1 MANVLVGQPLDTI
14 KVRLQLDQGKF
25 KGAWDCAVQT
35 VQKEGFFALY
45 KGKFH
50 VCGDTLRAC
59 TLNSDLG
66 MASPLIGIGAV
77 NALLFAA
84 NSNIKS
90 RLQTHPEEVLSLD
103 KIALAGAG
111 AGIVN
116 SILASPVEL
125 LKIKMQAQF
134 GSKSVNGQRHFSG
147 PIDCAKYLIQRD
159 GVSHG
164 LFRGMY
170 ATILREIPAY
180 AGFYAGF
187 EATKRFLTKDQKEE
201 ANIAQLMTAGA
212 VGGIGYWTFCYPLDV
227 VKSVVQ
233 NQEKPPRGLYVTSV
247 MKQIYVRD
255 GLGGL
260 FRGFVPSV
268 LRRCVVVFDGQD
280 DDHLLTFCIV
290 FPPQVLPSLLMNFVS
305 VLSKLMDGKGTIVF
319 CFILLL
325 LLLYK
330 LFIKKEKKK

>member
-1 MANVLVGQPLDTI
+1 
-14 KVRLQLDQGKF
+14 
-25 KGAWDCAVQT
+25 
-35 VQKEGFFALY
+35 
-45 KGKFH
+45 
-50 VCGDTLRAC
+50 
-59 TLNSDLG
+59 

-84 NSNIKS
+84 NSNLKS
-90 RLQTHPEEVLSLD
+90 RLQSHPNEVLSLD

-111 AGIVN
+111 AGIIN

-147 PIDCAKYLIQRD
+147 PIDCGKYLIQRD
-159 GVSHG
+159 GVANG
-164 LFRGMY
+164 LFRGLY

-187 EATKRFLTKDQKEE
+187 EATKRYLTKDQKEE
-201 ANIAQLMTAGA
+201 ASIAQLMTAGA

-268 LRRCVVVFDGQD
+268 LRRFVVYFSMVRFC
-280 DDHLLTFCIV
+280 HLF
-290 FPPQVLPSLLMNFVS
+290 
-305 VLSKLMDGKGTIVF
+305 
-319 CFILLL
+319 
-325 LLLYK
+325 
-330 LFIKKEKKK
+330 LFI